1 MTTNEII
8 EWIYNYEKP
17 IDNIEKF
24 ASELTGKIVQMNF
37 IASNNGM
44 KSWII
49 MWTWVFDYID
59 LKFKWESS
67 FRKENNY
74 I

>member
-44 KSWII
+44 KS
-49 MWTWVFDYID
+49 
-59 LKFKWESS
+59 
-67 FRKENNY
+67 
-74 I
+74 